1 MIAISVFSIM
11 MLSAFEVYS
20 QVMFLSQRLELQREI
35 QQSARIV
42 SEHMAEELRTKNFD
56 LDHTKKL
63 DNQTKLTFG
72 TGVDSMG
79 ASFKI
84 GYRWTKKSDGSECD
98 ASIASGEQCQIE
110 YTNLHDKKEILT
122 SDRVTVSSLSFE
134 IMGESAGAGGA
145 GAGINVDLSTTPKV
159 RVLMTLEPKSG
170 VGVSSALISQ
180 TRLYL
185 DTILSTRIYQS
196 QN

>member
-42 SEHMAEELRTKNFD
+42 SEHIAEGLRTKNFD
-56 LDHTKKL
+56 LNHTKKL

-72 TGVDSMG
+72 TGVDGMG
-79 ASFKI
+79 TSFYI
-84 GYRWTKKSDGSECD
+84 GYRWTKKSDGSYCN
-98 ASIASGEQCQIE
+98 ATIAIGEQCQIE
-110 YTNLHDKKEILT
+110 YIDTHGQKEILT

-134 IMGESAGAGGA
+134 IMGESAGGGGA

-159 RVLMTLEPKSG
+159 RVLMTLEPKIG
-170 VGVSSALISQ
+170 V
-180 TRLYL
+180 
-185 DTILSTRIYQS
+185 
-196 QN
+196 